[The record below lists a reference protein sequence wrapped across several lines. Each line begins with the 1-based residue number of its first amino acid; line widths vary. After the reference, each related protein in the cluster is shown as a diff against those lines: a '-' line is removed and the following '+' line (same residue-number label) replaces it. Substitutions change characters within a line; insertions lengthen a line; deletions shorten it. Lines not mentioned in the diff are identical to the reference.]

1 MKGSE
6 NMKVAKVII
15 IILDIIITPLL
26 LIQIIGGNYNISGI
40 SVMLLSNI
48 IIFTSKKGKKKDE

>member
-1 MKGSE
+1 MVLYICKIMHLQNMKCSE

-26 LIQIIGGNYNISGI
+26 LVQIIGGNYNISGI
-40 SVMLLSNI
+40 SIMLL
-48 IIFTSKKGKKKDE
+48 